1 MTIPFFKAH
10 GAGNDFLIT
19 ASESV
24 PGGDRS
30 TVARRICDR
39 HTGVGADGWY
49 LVDRRAAGC
58 DAAIHLYNSD
68 GSEAELSGN
77 GTRCVAAVLVH
88 EGHTREIVRLHTG
101 AGQRELRLL
110 RRERFEYWFEMN
122 MGRPEIDAQRLH
134 WRLPLRAGPVEV
146 AALDV
151 GNPQCAVFV
160 KEFPAG
166 WETVA
171 AEIESHPMFPRRTN
185 VSFVRVRDRN
195 TIEARFYER
204 GAGHTLSSGTG
215 SVGATAAA
223 IARGVADSPVTV
235 VTEAGPLRL
244 RWEGDIHLTGPA
256 VIVARGEALLE
267 ESPFEGADLLL

>member
-24 PGGDRS
+24 PEGDLS
-30 TVARRICDR
+30 ALARRICDR

-49 LVDRRAAGC
+49 LVDRREAEC

-68 GSEAELSGN
+68 GSAAELSGN

-88 EGHTREIVRLHTG
+88 EGQAGDIVRLRTG
-101 AGQRELRLL
+101 AGLRELRLL
-110 RRERFEYWFEMN
+110 RRGGLEYWFEMN
-122 MGRPEIDAQRLH
+122 MGRPEIDEERLR
-134 WRLPLRAGPVEV
+134 WRLPLRAGPVEA

-151 GNPQCAVFV
+151 GNPQCAIFV
-160 KEFPAG
+160 DEFPSA

-171 AEIESHPMFPRRTN
+171 AEIESHPLFPRRTN

-215 SVGATAAA
+215 SVGAAAAA
-223 IARGVADSPVTV
+223 IARGAADSPVTV
-235 VTEAGPLRL
+235 VTEAGALTL
-244 RWEGDIHLTGPA
+244 RWDGDIHLTGPA

-267 ESPFEGADLLL
+267 ESPLGAAHL

>member
-19 ASESV
+19 PSESV
-24 PGGDRS
+24 RAGDLS
-30 TVARRICDR
+30 ALARRICDR

-49 LVDRRAAGC
+49 LVERGAAGC
-58 DAAIHLYNSD
+58 DAAVHLYNSD
-68 GSEAELSGN
+68 GTEAELSGN
-77 GTRCVAAVLVH
+77 GSRCVAAVLVH
-88 EGHTREIVRLHTG
+88 QGHGRETVRLHTG

-110 RRERFEYWFEMN
+110 RREGFEYWFEMN
-122 MGRPEIDAQRLH
+122 MGRPDILEERLR
-134 WRLPLRAGPVEV
+134 WNLSLSTGPVEV

-160 KEFPAG
+160 EQFPAG

-171 AEIESHPMFPRRTN
+171 AEIEAHPIFPRRTN

-223 IARGVADSPVTV
+223 IARGLADSPVTV

-267 ESPFEGADLLL
+267 ESRLEAAAH